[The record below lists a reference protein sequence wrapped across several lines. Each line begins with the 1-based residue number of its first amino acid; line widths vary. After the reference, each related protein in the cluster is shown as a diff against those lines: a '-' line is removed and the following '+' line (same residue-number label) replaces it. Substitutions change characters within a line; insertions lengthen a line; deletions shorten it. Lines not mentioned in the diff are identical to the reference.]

1 MSVTQI
7 IGPAAEP
14 VALDDVLR
22 DLGYGDSGSLDADT
36 IEVLSG
42 RLTPLIIAARRSC
55 EAYQRRAYITQTWLL
70 QRDGFPGF
78 NTRYQRDGYPAILL
92 PKPPLQIVESFQYVD
107 VAGIVQSLALDTS
120 YGTSSLQYGYQLDNG
135 GDVLPSRL
143 FPPFARPWPPN
154 RMVPN
159 SVMIQF
165 VSGYGGPVTLSMTAA
180 SALIAGAT
188 FLQSDIGRLL
198 SVPGAGAE
206 AGVLNTSIEAVDGS
220 GHATAA
226 DDCVTAAAGVVAYLG
241 NPVPAEILMAIRF
254 LTQFYYE
261 QGGSVD
267 APVPR
272 IVADMLGECRN
283 LTS

>member
-1 MSVTQI
+1 MSISQI

-22 DLGYGDSGSLDADT
+22 DLGYGDSGSLDANT
-36 IEVLSG
+36 LEVLSG
-42 RLTPLIIAARRSC
+42 RLTPLIVAARRSC
-55 EAYQRRAYITQTWLL
+55 ESYQRRAYITQTLLL

-78 NTRYQRDGYPAILL
+78 SARYERGGNPQILI
-92 PKPPLQIVESFQYVD
+92 PKPPLQLIQSFQYVD
-107 VAGIVQSLALDTS
+107 VAGIVQNLALDTT
-120 YGTSSLQYGYQLDNG
+120 YGTNLLTYGYQLDYG
-135 GDVLPSRL
+135 GDVLPARVL
-143 FPPFARPWPPN
+143 PPFARPWPPN
-154 RMVPN
+154 RLVPN

-165 VSGYGGPVTLSMTAA
+165 VCGYGGPVTLSMTAA
-180 SALIAGAT
+180 SAVISGAT

-198 SVPGAGAE
+198 SVPAAGTAS
-206 AGVLNTSIEAVDGS
+206 ATLNTSIAAVDGS

-226 DDCVTAAAGVVAYLG
+226 DNCVTAAPGAVAYLG
-241 NPVPAEILMAIRF
+241 NPVPGEIVMAIRF
-254 LTQFYYE
+254 LVQFYYE

-272 IVADMLGECRN
+272 IVRDMLGEVRN